1 MKVSGQLV
9 KTHTLPHIFL
19 AAEICRVRRQRWTR
33 FTPIVLMMCGA
44 NTTTITL
51 RLTSSIIEVKEEP
64 FLSLLHLHMLIHT
77 HTMVV
82 LLDAWITRCRH
93 NARIMY
99 TPTTHREHFFKRSR
113 THNTLVSRREPVTEL
128 YQGNN
133 SGGWAQRNTTHSAKT
148 KTKQCQWTHSW
159 ATLNIPGCRNI
170 TQGQTVARG
179 QQRTGRSVWQTKNS
193 MEKTLQWTKKLC
205 WKMVQ

>member
-77 HTMVV
+77 HTQWWCYWTHESR
-82 LLDAWITRCRH
+82 DADTMQELCTHQLHTGNTFSRGLE
-93 NARIMY
+93 
-99 TPTTHREHFFKRSR
+99 PTTLWFLDESPSLSSTRATTQEAELNAIQHTRQRQRQNNVSGR
-113 THNTLVSRREPVTEL
+113 T
-128 YQGNN
+128 
-133 SGGWAQRNTTHSAKT
+133 
-148 KTKQCQWTHSW
+148 
-159 ATLNIPGCRNI
+159 PG
-170 TQGQTVARG
+170 QP
-179 QQRTGRSVWQTKNS
+179 
-193 MEKTLQWTKKLC
+193 
-205 WKMVQ
+205 